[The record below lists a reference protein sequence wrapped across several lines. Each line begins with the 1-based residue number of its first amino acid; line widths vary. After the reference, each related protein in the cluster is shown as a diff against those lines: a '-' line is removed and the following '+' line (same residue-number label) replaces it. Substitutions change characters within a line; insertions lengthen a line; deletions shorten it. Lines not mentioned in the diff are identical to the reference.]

1 MGLRPALLISVLGAS
16 LLVSGCSL
24 QPSGNIVIRTP
35 PAPTASHLPSPLGV
49 NSFEINATNVFGSL
63 SGGSVHVSCTHSGRT
78 VKVSGS
84 VQGALVNIS
93 LTNLRPSQRLSDPPI
108 AGGFSDVVT
117 MTVIETGSPQPL
129 RYLAGLQAGAYQ
141 GVGNITVDK
150 TGRGG
155 SIGINFGP
163 PVGQNPSSETSGN
176 ATTTGLNDGGVSG
189 SWQCP

>member
-1 MGLRPALLISVLGAS
+1 MGLRPAFLTSVLGAAI
-16 LLVSGCSL
+16 LVSGCGL

-35 PAPTASHLPSPLGV
+35 PAPAPSHLPSPLGV
-49 NSFEINATNVFGSL
+49 NSFEINATNVFGIM
-63 SGGSVHVSCTHSGRT
+63 SGGSVHVSCTHLGRT

-93 LTNLRPSQRLSDPPI
+93 LTNLRPRQQLSDPPV
-108 AGGFSDVVT
+108 AGGFSDLVT
-117 MTVIETGSPQPL
+117 MAVTQAGSPQPL

-141 GVGNITVDK
+141 GVGTITVDK

-176 ATTTGLNDGGVSG
+176 TTTTGLNAGGVSG